1 MIAAQLT
8 PPTAATPTDSLAE
21 PHAGAAFES
30 AESQAVPHAGAG
42 PFVPQAGAGSVVPQA
57 GAPTTSFKLL
67 MSVSF
72 FFATPPY
79 RASIVHFQKIHGQAE
94 EGTDLLGTHLLV
106 SARAAQERNA
116 MLTKEE
122 LPPCPVATTLMLIGN
137 KWKIFIIQQLMD
149 RPFRFGELRR
159 AIPGISEKVLT
170 DNLRAMEKDGIIT
183 RTVFPEVP
191 PRTEYAL
198 SELGNTMRPIIE
210 SMATWGTGYQQLVRE
225 Q

>member
-1 MIAAQLT
+1 
-8 PPTAATPTDSLAE
+8 
-21 PHAGAAFES
+21 
-30 AESQAVPHAGAG
+30 
-42 PFVPQAGAGSVVPQA
+42 
-57 GAPTTSFKLL
+57 
-67 MSVSF
+67 
-72 FFATPPY
+72 
-79 RASIVHFQKIHGQAE
+79 
-94 EGTDLLGTHLLV
+94 
-106 SARAAQERNA
+106 

-149 RPFRFGELRR
+149 RPFRFSELRR
-159 AIPGISEKVLT
+159 AIPGISEKLLT
-170 DNLRAMEKDGIIT
+170 DNLRAMEKNGIIT

>member
-1 MIAAQLT
+1 
-8 PPTAATPTDSLAE
+8 
-21 PHAGAAFES
+21 
-30 AESQAVPHAGAG
+30 
-42 PFVPQAGAGSVVPQA
+42 
-57 GAPTTSFKLL
+57 
-67 MSVSF
+67 
-72 FFATPPY
+72 
-79 RASIVHFQKIHGQAE
+79 
-94 EGTDLLGTHLLV
+94 
-106 SARAAQERNA
+106 
-116 MLTKEE
+116 MLTKDE

-137 KWKIFIIQQLMD
+137 KWKIFIIQQLMN
-149 RPFRFGELRR
+149 RPFRFSELRR

>member
-1 MIAAQLT
+1 
-8 PPTAATPTDSLAE
+8 
-21 PHAGAAFES
+21 
-30 AESQAVPHAGAG
+30 
-42 PFVPQAGAGSVVPQA
+42 
-57 GAPTTSFKLL
+57 
-67 MSVSF
+67 
-72 FFATPPY
+72 
-79 RASIVHFQKIHGQAE
+79 
-94 EGTDLLGTHLLV
+94 
-106 SARAAQERNA
+106 

-122 LPPCPVATTLMLIGN
+122 LPPCPVITTLMLIGN

-149 RPFRFGELRR
+149 RPFRFSELRR

-198 SELGNTMRPIIE
+198 SELGDTMRPIIE

>member
-1 MIAAQLT
+1 
-8 PPTAATPTDSLAE
+8 
-21 PHAGAAFES
+21 
-30 AESQAVPHAGAG
+30 
-42 PFVPQAGAGSVVPQA
+42 
-57 GAPTTSFKLL
+57 
-67 MSVSF
+67 
-72 FFATPPY
+72 
-79 RASIVHFQKIHGQAE
+79 
-94 EGTDLLGTHLLV
+94 
-106 SARAAQERNA
+106 

-149 RPFRFGELRR
+149 RPFRFSELRR

-170 DNLRAMEKDGIIT
+170 DNLRAMEKDGLIT

-210 SMATWGTGYQQLVRE
+210 SMATWGTGYQQIVRE
-225 Q
+225 R

>member
-1 MIAAQLT
+1 
-8 PPTAATPTDSLAE
+8 
-21 PHAGAAFES
+21 
-30 AESQAVPHAGAG
+30 
-42 PFVPQAGAGSVVPQA
+42 
-57 GAPTTSFKLL
+57 
-67 MSVSF
+67 
-72 FFATPPY
+72 
-79 RASIVHFQKIHGQAE
+79 
-94 EGTDLLGTHLLV
+94 
-106 SARAAQERNA
+106 

-137 KWKIFIIQQLMD
+137 KRKIFIIQQLMD
-149 RPFRFGELRR
+149 RPFRFSELRR

>member
-1 MIAAQLT
+1 
-8 PPTAATPTDSLAE
+8 
-21 PHAGAAFES
+21 
-30 AESQAVPHAGAG
+30 
-42 PFVPQAGAGSVVPQA
+42 
-57 GAPTTSFKLL
+57 
-67 MSVSF
+67 
-72 FFATPPY
+72 
-79 RASIVHFQKIHGQAE
+79 
-94 EGTDLLGTHLLV
+94 
-106 SARAAQERNA
+106 
-116 MLTKEE
+116 MLTKDE

-149 RPFRFGELRR
+149 RPFRFSELHR

-198 SELGNTMRPIIE
+198 SELGDTMRPIIE

>member
-1 MIAAQLT
+1 
-8 PPTAATPTDSLAE
+8 
-21 PHAGAAFES
+21 
-30 AESQAVPHAGAG
+30 
-42 PFVPQAGAGSVVPQA
+42 
-57 GAPTTSFKLL
+57 
-67 MSVSF
+67 
-72 FFATPPY
+72 
-79 RASIVHFQKIHGQAE
+79 
-94 EGTDLLGTHLLV
+94 
-106 SARAAQERNA
+106 

-149 RPFRFGELRR
+149 RPVRFGELRR

>member
-1 MIAAQLT
+1 
-8 PPTAATPTDSLAE
+8 
-21 PHAGAAFES
+21 
-30 AESQAVPHAGAG
+30 
-42 PFVPQAGAGSVVPQA
+42 
-57 GAPTTSFKLL
+57 
-67 MSVSF
+67 
-72 FFATPPY
+72 
-79 RASIVHFQKIHGQAE
+79 
-94 EGTDLLGTHLLV
+94 
-106 SARAAQERNA
+106 

-149 RPFRFGELRR
+149 KPFRFSELRR

-170 DNLRAMEKDGIIT
+170 DNLRAMEKDGLIT

-210 SMATWGTGYQQLVRE
+210 SMATWGTGYQQIVRE
-225 Q
+225 R

>member
-1 MIAAQLT
+1 
-8 PPTAATPTDSLAE
+8 
-21 PHAGAAFES
+21 
-30 AESQAVPHAGAG
+30 
-42 PFVPQAGAGSVVPQA
+42 
-57 GAPTTSFKLL
+57 
-67 MSVSF
+67 
-72 FFATPPY
+72 
-79 RASIVHFQKIHGQAE
+79 
-94 EGTDLLGTHLLV
+94 
-106 SARAAQERNA
+106 
-116 MLTKEE
+116 MLTKDE

-149 RPFRFGELRR
+149 RPFRFSELRR

-170 DNLRAMEKDGIIT
+170 DNLRAMEKNGLIT

-210 SMATWGTGYQQLVRE
+210 SMATWGTGYQKIVRG

>member
-1 MIAAQLT
+1 
-8 PPTAATPTDSLAE
+8 
-21 PHAGAAFES
+21 
-30 AESQAVPHAGAG
+30 
-42 PFVPQAGAGSVVPQA
+42 
-57 GAPTTSFKLL
+57 
-67 MSVSF
+67 
-72 FFATPPY
+72 
-79 RASIVHFQKIHGQAE
+79 
-94 EGTDLLGTHLLV
+94 
-106 SARAAQERNA
+106 
-116 MLTKEE
+116 MLTKDE

-149 RPFRFGELRR
+149 RPFRFSELRR

-198 SELGNTMRPIIE
+198 SERGNTMRPIIE